1 MRIEFYATFREK
13 FGRAVEL
20 EVSSGDLHQV
30 FAEAS
35 KKIGKDILK
44 EVTDREG
51 NFRRDVM
58 ITVNGRYILDMK
70 ELPEI
75 KDGDRIA
82 VFPPVAGGI

>member
-1 MRIEFYATFREK
+1 MRIEFYATFRDK
-13 FGRAVEL
+13 YGKALDL
-20 EVSSGDLHQV
+20 EVSSGDLHQI
-30 FAEAS
+30 FKEAS
-35 KKIGKDILK
+35 EKLGEEFLKDLI
-44 EVTDREG
+44 DQHG

-70 ELPEI
+70 EVPKI